1 MGTMIGAWSGAVPI
15 PLDWDRAWQAWP
27 VTVVVGAYL
36 GWAGGREVGK
46 CVAGRWRASWETE
59 KDKEYE
65 GKTVQWQR

>member
-1 MGTMIGAWSGAVPI
+1 MGTIIGAWSGAVPI

-27 VTVVVGAYL
+27 VTVVVGAYM
-36 GWAGGREVGK
+36 GWAAGREVGK
-46 CVAGRWRASWETE
+46 CVTGRWRASWETE